1 MFAAQ
6 LVSPKP
12 VLFPLCLLLAS
23 ALSFLTAPEN
33 AFAELCD
40 HTKRY
45 CGLSSG
51 TTSSAGGAPTRGGKI
66 RINPSAVPLE
76 KGLGVE
82 FLYFDQSLDFALVKG
97 LGRVGAAIS
106 PSNSEETFF
115 GPPAT
120 EIPEAFLER
129 KIGKHKLPTQKFTLA
144 TAVGLF
150 DNKRSGLKR
159 AELNLGVMGKYN
171 TLTKAILPGG
181 GITGVLGPFTFG
193 YSAYKDQTLL
203 DYEPY
208 LVDLKQTVDAHVET
222 YSIGAFLNSL
232 AIDYSTLKEVTSDQP
247 TEQPAIV
254 TVLTG
259 TLLLKRS
266 LITISFRT
274 EKSDRPAFDF
284 ETQSLKVMES
294 KQESFFGAQFI
305 LGNHLMLGAFYN
317 YYLLRELSV
326 GATFFF

>member
-1 MFAAQ
+1 MIALISIVLGFIFA
-6 LVSPKP
+6 PHP
-12 VLFPLCLLLAS
+12 
-23 ALSFLTAPEN
+23 

-40 HTKRY
+40 HTKQY

-51 TTSSAGGAPTRGGKI
+51 ATSSAGGAPTRGSKI

-76 KGLGVE
+76 KGLGLE
-82 FLYFDQSLDFALVKG
+82 FIYFDQSVDFALVQG

-115 GPPAT
+115 GPPAI
-120 EIPEAFLER
+120 EISEAFLER
-129 KIGKHKLPTQKFTLA
+129 KVGKHKLPAQKYTLA
-144 TAVGLF
+144 TAIGLLT
-150 DNKRSGLKR
+150 NKRAGLKR

-171 TLTKAILPGG
+171 ILTKSVLPGG
-181 GITGVLGPFTFG
+181 GISGVLGPFTFG

-208 LVDLKQTVDAHVET
+208 ALELKQTVDSNVET
-222 YSIGAFLNSL
+222 YSIGAYLNSI
-232 AIDYSTLKEVTSDQP
+232 AIDYSTLKET
-247 TEQPAIV
+247 TTGQPAII

-266 LITISFRT
+266 LITASLRT

-284 ETQSLKVMES
+284 ATQELIVMET
-294 KQESFFGAQFI
+294 KQEAFFGAQFI
-305 LGNHLMLGAFYN
+305 IANSLMLGVFYN
-317 YYLLRELSV
+317 YYLLRELSF
-326 GATFFF
+326 GATVFF